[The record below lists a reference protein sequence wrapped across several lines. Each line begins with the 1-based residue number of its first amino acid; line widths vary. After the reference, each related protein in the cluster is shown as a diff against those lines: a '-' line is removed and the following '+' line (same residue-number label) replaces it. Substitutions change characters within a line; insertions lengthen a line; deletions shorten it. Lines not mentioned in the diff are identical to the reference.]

1 MSDPV
6 LVLREALAK
15 ATEGPW
21 DVDVSHEDADSGGDP
36 NVPDEYWTL
45 EISAGDESLLY
56 SATLDDPTDDV
67 RLIVAARNLLPV
79 LLDEVEALRKVV
91 DGVTV
96 ATVVWAERRE
106 RYIPHG
112 PDESPTLFT
121 HGKQLAYAECIA
133 DLQRLLAVLDKEEAK

>member
-6 LVLREALAK
+6 LVLRGALDK

-21 DVDVSHEDADSGGDP
+21 AVDVVHEDADSGGDP

-56 SATLDDPTDDV
+56 SATLDDPTDDAH
-67 RLIVAARNLLPV
+67 LIVAARNLLPV

-91 DGVTV
+91 DGVK
-96 ATVVWAERRE
+96 ALPAEWSAQADQIERARGAIAEHRYRIIVRRN
-106 RYIPHG
+106 
-112 PDESPTLFT
+112 
-121 HGKQLAYAECIA
+121 LAAELA
-133 DLQRLLAVLDKEEAK
+133 RLLAVLDKEDQ